1 MSYQGP
7 MLIKQ
12 PELRWPIVMLAAII
26 TAVMALIVT
35 GVHYLTMNERNFSSY
50 SVPLPAWTLRTGQA
64 EFEQHRKDIV
74 VSHIVGREKLHPFNN
89 LTVELT
95 AVVTNRTNRVIT
107 GLEMRGAIL
116 DSKNSI
122 VRERT
127 TAIVPG
133 QQKLLEVDEAVTV
146 RVLLKRMDKQSDRAQ
161 RVLEVTGIRFD

>member
-12 PELRWPIVMLAAII
+12 PELRWPIIILAAFI
-26 TAVMALIVT
+26 TAVIALIVA
-35 GVHYLTMNERNFSSY
+35 GLHYIGMQQHHSSSY
-50 SVPLPAWTLRTGQA
+50 SAPQPAWALRTGQA

-89 LTVELT
+89 LTVELR
-95 AVVTNRTNRVIT
+95 AVVTNRTNRVIS

-116 DSKNSI
+116 DTKNSI

-127 TAIVPG
+127 IAIVPG
-133 QQKLLEVDEAVTV
+133 QQKLLEVNESITV
-146 RVLLKRMDKQSDRAQ
+146 RVLLKRMDKQSDRTHK
-161 RVLEVTGIRFD
+161 VLEVSGISFD